1 MKPGTH
7 FPGMPSLHS
16 SIPDDFKNVFD
27 QKTDN
32 LPRKSKLVV
41 GGKVFAEGLLG
52 HSVQLR
58 LTLKAL
64 RNGPPVTETPAF
76 LYRH

>member
-41 GGKVFAEGLLG
+41 GGKVFAEVCMV
-52 HSVQLR
+52 SQPR
-58 LTLKAL
+58 PCFQ
-64 RNGPPVTETPAF
+64 R
-76 LYRH
+76 